1 MQAIATITVPFFAI
15 IFFGYLAARLRWV
28 PKEALP
34 AFNGFLLYFAVP
46 ALLFRLVSEM
56 TTVEFSQPRYLVA
69 YATVGIITLLL
80 IVAGALS
87 IFKARL
93 RDAAFYGLA
102 GSVTNVG
109 YLGIPL
115 LVALLGER
123 AAGPAVMST
132 VIDQAVTAAVALAL
146 AQFDISNGRGW
157 IKGTGEAVL
166 HALTNPFLISIA
178 AGAVFSVLGWNLP
191 TPAVEIV
198 RLLGN
203 SAGPCA
209 LFAIGV
215 SLVRVDAPL
224 GSAIIVLPVDRQAAA
239 SPIDGLADHEC
250 IRYQFVLQNR
260 RCPDRSPANGRLGIY
275 LCSTLRSRC
284 VSGFGGHSLYD
295 RIVICDCLRAC
306 LVASDQ
312 SVAS

>member
-28 PKEALP
+28 PQEAVP

-46 ALLFRLVSEM
+46 AMLFRLVSEM
-56 TTVEFSQPRYLVA
+56 KVVDFFQSGYLIA
-69 YATVGIITLLL
+69 YIVTGVFTLLF
-80 IVAGALS
+80 IVAGARF

-123 AAGPAVMST
+123 AAGPAIMST
-132 VIDQAVTAAVALAL
+132 VVDQAVTAAFALSL
-146 AQFDISNGRGW
+146 AQFEISGGRGW
-157 IKGTGEAVL
+157 IRGTGEAVL
-166 HALTNPFLISIA
+166 RALTNPFLISIA
-178 AGAVFSVLGWNLP
+178 AGAALSLLGWKLP

-215 SLVRVDAPL
+215 SLARIDVSL
-224 GSAIIVLPVDRQAAA
+224 NSAIIALPVSGKLLLHPLMAWSIMSAFGVDSFAKTVAVLTAALPTA
-239 SPIDGLADHEC
+239 GWAFIFAQRYDADAPRVSAV
-250 IRYQFVLQNR
+250 ILFTTAL
-260 RCPDRSPANGRLGIY
+260 SFI
-275 LCSTLRSRC
+275 T
-284 VSGFGGHSLYD
+284 VSG
-295 RIVICDCLRAC
+295 
-306 LVASDQ
+306 LVWWLQ
-312 SVAS
+312 IKV

>member
-1 MQAIATITVPFFAI
+1 MQAIAVITVPFFSI
-15 IFFGYLAARLRWV
+15 IFFGYLAARMRWV
-28 PKEALP
+28 PPEAVP

-46 ALLFRLVSEM
+46 AMLFRLVSEM
-56 TTVEFSQPRYLVA
+56 TVADFVQSGYLAA
-69 YATVGIITLLL
+69 YSVTGILTLLV
-80 IVAGALS
+80 IVAAARSL
-87 IFKARL
+87 FKARL

-132 VIDQAVTAAVALAL
+132 IVDQTLTAALALAL
-146 AQFDISNGRGW
+146 AQFEKSGGRGW

-166 HALTNPFLISIA
+166 HALTNPFLVSIA
-178 AGAVFSVLGWNLP
+178 AGALFSLLGWKLP
-191 TPAVEIV
+191 TPALEIV

-215 SLVRVDAPL
+215 SLVRIDAPL
-224 GSAIIVLPVDRQAAA
+224 TSPILALPVAGKLLLHPLLAWLIMSAFDIDPFAKTVAVLTAALPTAGWAFIFAQRYDADA
-239 SPIDGLADHEC
+239 SRVSAVILCTTALS
-250 IRYQFVLQNR
+250 FV
-260 RCPDRSPANGRLGIY
+260 
-275 LCSTLRSRC
+275 T
-284 VSGFGGHSLYD
+284 VSG
-295 RIVICDCLRAC
+295 
-306 LVASDQ
+306 LVWWLQ
-312 SVAS
+312 IKV

>member
-1 MQAIATITVPFFAI
+1 MQAVATITVPFFAI
-15 IFFGYLAARLRWV
+15 IFFGYLAARMRWV
-28 PKEALP
+28 PQEAVP

-46 ALLFRLVSEM
+46 AMLFRLVSEM
-56 TTVEFSQPRYLVA
+56 TVADVSQSGYLLAYSVA
-69 YATVGIITLLL
+69 GIFTLLF
-80 IVAGALS
+80 IVAGALFL
-87 IFKARL
+87 FKARL

-123 AAGPAVMST
+123 AAGPAVMAT
-132 VIDQAVTAAVALAL
+132 IVDQTVTAAVALAL
-146 AQFDISNGRGW
+146 AQFEMSGRRGW

-178 AGAVFSVLGWNLP
+178 AGAALSLLGWKLP
-191 TPAVEIV
+191 TPAAEIV

-215 SLVRVDAPL
+215 SLVRIDAPL
-224 GSAIIVLPVDRQAAA
+224 SSAIIALPVSAKLLLHPLMAWLIMTAFNIDPFAKTVAVLTAALPTA
-239 SPIDGLADHEC
+239 GWAFIFAQRYDADAPRVSAVILC
-250 IRYQFVLQNR
+250 TTALSFV
-260 RCPDRSPANGRLGIY
+260 
-275 LCSTLRSRC
+275 T
-284 VSGFGGHSLYD
+284 VSG
-295 RIVICDCLRAC
+295 
-306 LVASDQ
+306 LVWWLQ
-312 SVAS
+312 IKV

>member
-1 MQAIATITVPFFAI
+1 MQAIATITVPFFTI

-56 TTVEFSQPRYLVA
+56 TMVEFSQPGYLVA
-69 YATVGIITLLL
+69 YATVGIFTLLL

-146 AQFDISNGRGW
+146 AQFEISSGRGW
-157 IKGTGEAVL
+157 IKGTSEAIL

-178 AGAVFSVLGWNLP
+178 AGAAFSALSWKLP

-215 SLVRVDAPL
+215 SLVRIDAPL
-224 GSAIIVLPVDRQAAA
+224 SSAIIALPVAGKLVFHPLMAWLIMSAFDIDSFSKTVAVLTAALPTAGWAFIFAQRYEADA
-239 SPIDGLADHEC
+239 SRVSAVILCTTVLSFGTISGL
-250 IRYQFVLQNR
+250 VWWLQ
-260 RCPDRSPANGRLGIY
+260 IK
-275 LCSTLRSRC
+275 
-284 VSGFGGHSLYD
+284 V
-295 RIVICDCLRAC
+295 
-306 LVASDQ
+306 
-312 SVAS
+312 

>member
-28 PKEALP
+28 PLEAVP

-46 ALLFRLVSEM
+46 ALLFRLVAEM
-56 TTVEFSQPRYLVA
+56 TVADVAQVGYLLA
-69 YATVGIITLLL
+69 YSAAGIIALLV
-80 IVAGALS
+80 IAVGAVS

-115 LVALLGER
+115 VVALLGER
-123 AAGPAVMST
+123 AAGPAIMST
-132 VIDQAVTAAVALAL
+132 VVDQTVTAAVALAL
-146 AQFDISNGRGW
+146 AQFDISGGRGW
-157 IKGTGEAVL
+157 IRGTSEAVL
-166 HALTNPFLISIA
+166 RALTNPFLISIA
-178 AGAVFSVLGWNLP
+178 AGAAVSLLGWKLP

-215 SLVRVDAPL
+215 SLVRINEPL
-224 GSAIIVLPVDRQAAA
+224 SSAIIALPVLGKLLLHPLMAWLILSAFHIDPFAKTVAVLTAALPTA
-239 SPIDGLADHEC
+239 GWAFIFAQRYEADAPRVSAVILC
-250 IRYQFVLQNR
+250 TTALSFATVSALVWWLQ
-260 RCPDRSPANGRLGIY
+260 IK
-275 LCSTLRSRC
+275 
-284 VSGFGGHSLYD
+284 V
-295 RIVICDCLRAC
+295 
-306 LVASDQ
+306 
-312 SVAS
+312 

>member
-28 PKEALP
+28 PQEAVP

-46 ALLFRLVSEM
+46 ALLFRLVAEM
-56 TTVEFSQPRYLVA
+56 TAADVAQSGYLLA
-69 YATVGIITLLL
+69 YSAAGIVTLLV
-80 IVAGALS
+80 IVVGAVS

-115 LVALLGER
+115 VVALLGER
-123 AAGPAVMST
+123 AAGPAIMST
-132 VIDQAVTAAVALAL
+132 VVDQTVTAAVALAL
-146 AQFDISNGRGW
+146 AQFDISGGRGW
-157 IKGTGEAVL
+157 IRGTSEAVL
-166 HALTNPFLISIA
+166 RALTNPFLISIA
-178 AGAVFSVLGWNLP
+178 AGAAVSLLGWKLP
-191 TPAVEIV
+191 TPGVEIV

-215 SLVRVDAPL
+215 SLVRINEPL
-224 GSAIIVLPVDRQAAA
+224 SSAIIALPVLGKLLLHPLMAWLILSAFDIDLFAKTVAVLTAALPTA
-239 SPIDGLADHEC
+239 GWAFIFAQRYEADAPRVSAV
-250 IRYQFVLQNR
+250 I
-260 RCPDRSPANGRLGIY
+260 
-275 LCSTLRSRC
+275 LCTTALSFAT
-284 VSGFGGHSLYD
+284 VS
-295 RIVICDCLRAC
+295 A
-306 LVASDQ
+306 LVWWLEIK
-312 SVAS
+312 V

>member
-28 PKEALP
+28 PQEAVP

-46 ALLFRLVSEM
+46 AMLFRLVSEM
-56 TTVEFSQPRYLVA
+56 PVADFSQYGYLLAYSVA
-69 YATVGIITLLL
+69 GVFTLLL
-80 IVAGALS
+80 IVAGALA
-87 IFKARL
+87 IFRARL

-115 LVALLGER
+115 VVALLGER

-132 VIDQAVTAAVALAL
+132 VVDQTVTAAAALAL
-146 AQFDISNGRGW
+146 AQFELSGGRGW
-157 IKGTGEAVL
+157 IKGTAEAVL
-166 HALTNPFLISIA
+166 RALTNPFLISIV
-178 AGAVFSVLGWNLP
+178 AGAVVALLGWKLP

-215 SLVRVDAPL
+215 SLVRINEPL
-224 GSAIIVLPVDRQAAA
+224 SSAIIALPVAGKLLLHPFLTWVILSALDIDPFAKTVAVLTAALPTA
-239 SPIDGLADHEC
+239 GWAFIFAQRYDADAPRVSAVILC
-250 IRYQFVLQNR
+250 TTALSFATVSALVWWLQ
-260 RCPDRSPANGRLGIY
+260 IK
-275 LCSTLRSRC
+275 
-284 VSGFGGHSLYD
+284 V
-295 RIVICDCLRAC
+295 
-306 LVASDQ
+306 
-312 SVAS
+312 